1 VAGLAAHLTSDP
13 QRMAPDPGTIPQQ
26 PLLALRAYVESF
38 SETQLYSVI
47 MNSSARTFYTRL
59 LFKRISKLVEQ
70 KVISAFARQHL
81 DRASEEIQGL
91 LLAQR
96 PAGRRDILFLW
107 AHKLHETQ
115 LRLKAVVREAK
126 AFRDCIKLGHKAGD
140 LGSPAL
146 QVLREKLEALNEYY
160 EDSYRDRKADE
171 YRNFSALVGDS
182 CSIVETFAGSYRDVS
197 PQMPPQAVDTYPA
210 HYLL

>member
-1 VAGLAAHLTSDP
+1 MPLRDS
-13 QRMAPDPGTIPQQ
+13 IPIERSRRFKDFS
-26 PLLALRAYVESF
+26 LR
-38 SETQLYSVI
+38 
-47 MNSSARTFYTRL
+47 SARL
-59 LFKRISKLVEQ
+59 G
-70 KVISAFARQHL
+70 
-81 DRASEEIQGL
+81 EEN
-91 LLAQR
+91 
-96 PAGRRDILFLW
+96 ILFLW

-126 AFRDCIKLGHKAGD
+126 VFRDCIKLGHKAGD

-171 YRNFSALVGDS
+171 YRNFGVLVGDS
-182 CSIVETFAGSYRDVS
+182 CSIVETFADSYRDVS
-197 PQMPPQAVDTYPA
+197 PQIPPQAVDTYPA